1 MAYFTFHMLPPLQCM
16 TKDDSCCPFPYDIQK
31 KITPV
36 CQSSSYDNLSL
47 LSLLNLHLCKSRRSM
62 LHVWLYQ
69 VIYKV
74 LFFVCLPDHSQREIY
89 KLFLFLWRSHRTP
102 VLSTSSLLSQKYVL
116 KETFTFKKLQTT
128 LYMYTWDVVLN
139 TNKIVFFKY

>member
-16 TKDDSCCPFPYDIQK
+16 TKDDSCCPFPHDIQK

-36 CQSSSYDNLSL
+36 YQRSGYDSLSL

-89 KLFLFLWRSHRTP
+89 KLFLLLWRSHRTP

>member
-116 KETFTFKKLQTT
+116 KKTFAFKKITDNT
-128 LYMYTWDVVLN
+128 VNVHMRCCTY
-139 TNKIVFFKY
+139 TNKIVFLKY